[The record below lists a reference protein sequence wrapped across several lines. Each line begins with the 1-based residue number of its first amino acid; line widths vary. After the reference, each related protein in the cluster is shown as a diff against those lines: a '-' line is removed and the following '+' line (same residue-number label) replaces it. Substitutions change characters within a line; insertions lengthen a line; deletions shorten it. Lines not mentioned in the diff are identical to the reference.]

1 MVMVRYWGGR
11 VLTLGGALLA
21 IVAFFC
27 PWFDV
32 YKLNDPS
39 YVFPRRGYGP
49 WTVLQSGRLDATGVA
64 VWVFALLNA
73 GMTVACVALAVART
87 PQGQATGRS
96 LALVLAVVGLV
107 MVGLALGG
115 VPFDLSFS
123 WPFLD
128 SDIVYG
134 LYLALAGM
142 LCVIVGVGLDAA
154 IRPVA

>member
-1 MVMVRYWGGR
+1 MARCWGGR
-11 VLTLGGALLA
+11 VLTLGGALLT

-39 YVFPRRGYGP
+39 YVFPRRGYSP
-49 WTVLQSGRLDATGVA
+49 WMVLQSARLDANGVV
-64 VWVFALLNA
+64 VWVFALLVA
-73 GMTVACVALAVART
+73 GMALTCLALAMARS

-107 MVGLALGG
+107 MVGLALYG

-134 LYLALAGM
+134 AYLALAGM
-142 LCVIVGVGLDAA
+142 LCVIFGVGLDSAT
-154 IRPVA
+154 RPVA